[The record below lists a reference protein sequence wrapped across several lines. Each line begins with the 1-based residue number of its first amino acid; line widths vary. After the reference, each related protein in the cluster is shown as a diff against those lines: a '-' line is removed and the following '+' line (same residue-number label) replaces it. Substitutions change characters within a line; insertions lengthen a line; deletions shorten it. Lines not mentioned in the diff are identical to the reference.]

1 MECHK
6 CEHRASVVSGKF
18 SGLVFEETPC
28 ARCDG
33 TAYEYPMQYRD
44 LLPSDET
51 LSSESSVPEQAF
63 PEKETTPLLPV
74 SVLVATVETLL
85 SLPDLELRILRL
97 RRRGLTHDGI
107 ACALG
112 ARKRAVECRFN
123 RILARHPVLASLF
136 PSRRSFTG
144 CGAGV
149 SNADA
154 MPK

>member
-6 CEHRASVVSGKF
+6 CEHRAAVESGKF
-18 SGLVFEETPC
+18 SGQAFEETQC
-28 ARCDG
+28 ARRDG
-33 TAYEYPMQYRD
+33 TAYEYPLQYRD

-51 LSSESSVPEQAF
+51 ASSESSVPEQAF
-63 PEKETTPLLPV
+63 PETESAPLLPV

-107 ACALG
+107 AFALG
-112 ARKRAVECRFN
+112 TRKRAVECRFN

-136 PSRRSFTG
+136 PSRRPST
-144 CGAGV
+144 GAGTGV
-149 SNADA
+149 
-154 MPK
+154 

>member
-6 CEHRASVVSGKF
+6 CEHRAAVVAGMF

-63 PEKETTPLLPV
+63 PEKETTPFLPV

-144 CGAGV
+144 GGAGV
-149 SNADA
+149 SNTNA